1 MHLVYETEVI
11 GDANKKYY
19 ADESLITHYNN
30 NQIWLFGVINNPT
43 KKFRIVYSFSRDSS
57 TLSLFIKKFVTLGSQ
72 IVTDSWGGYNWIDS
86 AESGYQHITIITV

>member
-30 NQIWLFGVINNPT
+30 NNQIWLLGVINNAT
-43 KKFRIVYSFSRDSS
+43 KK
-57 TLSLFIKKFVTLGSQ
+57 L
-72 IVTDSWGGYNWIDS
+72 
-86 AESGYQHITIITV
+86 E